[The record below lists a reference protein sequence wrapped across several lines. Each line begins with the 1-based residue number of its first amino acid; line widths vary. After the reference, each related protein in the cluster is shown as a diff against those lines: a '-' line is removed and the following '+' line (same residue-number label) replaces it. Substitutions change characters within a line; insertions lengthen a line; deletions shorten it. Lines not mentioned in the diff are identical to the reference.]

1 MNLPRKK
8 APTAAQPANRTV
20 QIGHR
25 EFIRAMQAL
34 PLYDSLR
41 RQIGTWAD
49 VTLEAMYA
57 QMAGTKSY
65 IQAMDRQGAFDV
77 AAGKL
82 QRELDVVGNS
92 GRFIQALFHRARTGS
107 LGLRS
112 HAMAPADFGRQ
123 PHESELEEAIRWIV
137 FASNSTR
144 GMEPGERGSP
154 HARLRHAML
163 FAIQQRDV
171 RDLRT
176 LHELHAGAVSQAT
189 DAVSRGIPAERS
201 VKYGSSGAAG
211 YLQDGIGDYAMSFP
225 KPAQD
230 DPKWDDLACF
240 LLGAHMRAHGFA
252 DGNGRA
258 VRCLYACTLLQG
270 GREFV
275 APTYDFEN
283 QLHGL

>member
-1 MNLPRKK
+1 MANLN
-8 APTAAQPANRTV
+8 TL
-20 QIGHR
+20 
-25 EFIRAMQAL
+25 L
-34 PLYDSLR
+34 PLPLPLASLAWLTGFR
-41 RQIGTWAD
+41 RVPD
-49 VTLEAMYA
+49 NCVVTVH
-57 QMAGTKSY
+57 
-65 IQAMDRQGAFDV
+65 RF
-77 AAGKL
+77 
-82 QRELDVVGNS
+82 
-92 GRFIQALFHRARTGS
+92 GRFVRALGAGWRAVIWPFDDRDAAERTREQ
-107 LGLRS
+107 L
-112 HAMAPADFGRQ
+112 A
-123 PHESELEEAIRWIV
+123 
-137 FASNSTR
+137 
-144 GMEPGERGSP
+144 
-154 HARLRHAML
+154 
-163 FAIQQRDV
+163 
-171 RDLRT
+171 
-176 LHELHAGAVSQAT
+176 
-189 DAVSRGIPAERS
+189 SRGIPAERS